1 MRLLEILLIGACL
14 TMLLQLGRKP
24 ATNRLAGMLTGTAGI
39 ALLAFHLAVE
49 GYRWQMLV
57 VYITALICA
66 VLLLLRPAHEV
77 KPTPLRKAW
86 RYGVTITAGLLV
98 AASSA
103 LAAFLPVFDLPK
115 PNGPYKVGTRTLHLT
130 DASRE
135 EPLTTDP
142 KDRRELMVQL
152 WYPASNPP
160 TGNRDKLF
168 PEEDGAFEAYKQAFA
183 KELNIPGF
191 ALDYW
196 RYIRGNAYENAAL
209 LPSGKPYPL
218 LLIGHGMGTGRI
230 LHSAQAEN
238 LASNG
243 YIVAVIDHTYSTVA
257 TIFPNGKVTGFE
269 TDVSSEDLEAIGR
282 EVGGIWNQD
291 AAFLIRHLEKVNAGE
306 SGSEFSGKIDMN
318 NIGIVGHSFGG
329 AAAFELAVTDP
340 RIKAGINMDG
350 TLYPVSKNAN
360 LTKPFLFI
368 ESEETIESK
377 RKHLHEDII
386 QYEESLIKTTLQ
398 HNGSRIY
405 MEGTAHYNFTDF
417 QLFSDLLQVMG
428 LTGEINGRRGE
439 FIVNQYVLDFFN
451 KQLKGTGGELI
462 QGPNPRFPEVKFN
475 TELL

>member
-1 MRLLEILLIGACL
+1 MRLLEILLVGACL
-14 TMLLQLGRKP
+14 TMLLQLGRLSVASKL
-24 ATNRLAGMLTGTAGI
+24 TRMLTGTAGI
-39 ALLAFHLAVE
+39 ALLALHLVVE
-49 GYRWQMLV
+49 GYRWQMLA

-66 VLLLLRPAHEV
+66 VLLLRPALGV
-77 KPTPLRKAW
+77 KVTPLRKTW
-86 RYGVTITAGLLV
+86 RYAFAITAGLLV
-98 AASSA
+98 TASAA
-103 LAAFLPVFDLPK
+103 LAAILPVFDLPK
-115 PNGPYKVGTRTLHLT
+115 PNGPYMVGTRTLHLT

-135 EPLTTDP
+135 EKLTSDP
-142 KDRRELMVQL
+142 KDKRELMVQL
-152 WYPASNPP
+152 WYPAQNTSN
-160 TGNRDKLF
+160 GDRDMLF

-183 KELNIPGF
+183 KELNLPKF

-196 RYIRGNAYENAAL
+196 KYIRGNAYKDAEL

-257 TIFPNGKVTGFE
+257 TIFPDGKVTGFE
-269 TDVSSEDLEAIGR
+269 TDVSAGDLEAIGR

-291 AAFLIRHLEKVNAGE
+291 AAFLIQHLDKVNAGE
-306 SGSEFSGKIDMN
+306 SGSEFRGQIDMN
-318 NIGIVGHSFGG
+318 NIGVVGHSFGG
-329 AAAFELAVTDP
+329 AAAFELAVTNP

-350 TLYPVSKNAN
+350 TLYPLKKNAN
-360 LTKPFLFI
+360 LSKPFLFM

-377 RKHLHEDII
+377 RKHIHEDII
-386 QYEESLIKTTLQ
+386 QNEEQMIQTTLQ
-398 HNGSRIY
+398 HEGSRIY
-405 MEGTAHYNFTDF
+405 MKGTAHYNFTDF
-417 QLFSDLLQVMG
+417 QLFSDLLKVMG

-451 KQLKGTGGELI
+451 KELKGTGGELI

-475 TELL
+475 TELS